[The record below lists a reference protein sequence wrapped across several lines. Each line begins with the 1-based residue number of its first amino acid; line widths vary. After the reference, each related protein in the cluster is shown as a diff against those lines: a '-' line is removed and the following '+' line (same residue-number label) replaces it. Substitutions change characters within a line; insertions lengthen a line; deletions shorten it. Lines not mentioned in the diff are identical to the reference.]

1 MVFGFI
7 LTLTVPI
14 YTAAKHGVTGFVR
27 SYGKYLPEEKIT
39 LNSVNPNVIR
49 TNISTATFYDSLEEK
64 GLLTPIEGVVNCFE
78 KLLGT
83 NDTSGEIFE
92 IGPNWKEQG
101 PVKKKAPE
109 YLDKESETVIDLIY
123 QRSRPLHLPR

>member
-1 MVFGFI
+1 MASS
-7 LTLTVPI
+7 LTSQVPI

-49 TNISTATFYDSLEEK
+49 TNISSASFYDGLENK
-64 GLLTPIEGVVNCFE
+64 GLLTPIEGVVDAFE
-78 KLLGT
+78 KLLGS

-101 PVKKKAPE
+101 PVKKKGAE
-109 YLDKESETVIDLIY
+109 YLDKESETVLDLIY
-123 QRSRPLHLPR
+123 HRSRPLQLPQ